1 MKNDL
6 ARPATSWRWLRWLV
20 LAVAIALGAVA
31 CIFMAAVHPHNNVL
45 SFEPNYPSINP
56 APTRIV
62 TIEGSI
68 AENVSIQLLTYYST
82 SHPVAGEIGYEW
94 CYRNIPLGRSIGLH
108 LAERLEIRRDGA
120 RYKVSVV
127 VDKYLPGDCG
137 WSLKSVDYQ
146 LLDRSSDPPSTVGMG
161 SEGESIA
168 NFSERAFSASEDEKP
183 SRWRGSV
190 DLWCYMGPIGRISQL
205 TKGCALLDG
214 YPSEMTSG
222 IPSEQ
227 HGLNASTWIFP
238 GANSVIV
245 NFHDM
250 NAWLSRREL
259 HP

>member
-1 MKNDL
+1 M
-6 ARPATSWRWLRWLV
+6 

-62 TIEGSI
+62 TIEGSM
-68 AENVSIQLLTYYST
+68 AEYISIQLLAYYAT
-82 SHPVAGEIGYEW
+82 SHPASGEIGYEW
-94 CYRNIPLGRSIGLH
+94 CYRNIQLGPSIGLH
-108 LAERLEIRRDGA
+108 LAEPLEIRRDVA

-127 VDKYLPGDCG
+127 VDKYLPGGCG
-137 WSLKSVDYQ
+137 WSLKSVDYR
-146 LLDRSSDPPSTVGMG
+146 LLDRSSDLPGTVEMG
-161 SEGESIA
+161 SESESIV
-168 NFSERAFSASEDEKP
+168 NVSERTLSASEDEKP

-190 DLWCYMGPIGRISQL
+190 DLWCYMGTIGRIAQP

-214 YPSEMTSG
+214 YPSEMVSA
-222 IPSEQ
+222 IPSDQ
-227 HGLNASTWIFP
+227 HGLNGSTWIFP
-238 GANSVIV
+238 GVNSVNV